1 MDPLIGAVV
10 AAVLWFFLRG
20 IIGAV
25 IVFLSVFL
33 GGFLAEVFGQPF
45 VAGVVIFIGWLGAIA
60 WWIFAIIQTVLEVVR
75 IVQLA
80 SGVPA

>member
-1 MDPLIGAVV
+1 M
-10 AAVLWFFLRG
+10 RG

-25 IVFLSVFL
+25 IIFVSLFI

-45 VAGVVIFIGWLGAIA
+45 IAGVTIFIGWLGAIA